1 MANGPIARSHIH
13 AGSNRSIQAH
23 AAAWMHMRY
32 DDAVIEA
39 LRRDGMTSIRLQ
51 IQRAPIGRGGGGRW
65 WGGGGM
71 ISPHPHP
78 TTTHIET

>member
-51 IQRAPIGRGGGGRW
+51 L
-65 WGGGGM
+65 
-71 ISPHPHP
+71 
-78 TTTHIET
+78 E